1 MIIFNKDSIMHNA
14 VDHNSEQASLFF
26 KNEKGYKKL
35 RWKYSKNSKFKFI
48 DLFAGIGGFRMG
60 MQNKNTECV
69 FSSEWDSD
77 SQKTYQ
83 ANFNEKPEGDI
94 NKINIKDIPDFDILL
109 AGFPCQPF
117 SKIGMR
123 QGFKHKTQGNLFFNI
138 LEILENKQPI
148 SFILE
153 NVSGLMTHK
162 SEEKK
167 TIDIML
173 SKLEDLEYEV
183 HYKTLNAAD
192 FGVPQ
197 IRRRVFIVGFK
208 KKFFS
213 SYTNFEFPKKSEE
226 KVFINRFIENHY
238 DGYNIS
244 KRLQKS
250 YIYKF
255 DDGKPEI
262 IDRKSRMQVKTLVS
276 SYHKIQRIT
285 GTFVKGGRTGLRLLS
300 ENECKAIMGFPKN
313 FKFPVSRTQMYRQTG
328 NAVVVPVVK
337 ALAKEI
343 IKVLNLNKLIH
354 EQKYKKSA

>member
-1 MIIFNKDSIMHNA
+1 MHNA
-14 VDHNSEQASLFF
+14 INHNLEQLSLFSE
-26 KNEKGYKKL
+26 NQKGYKKI
-35 RWKYSKNSKFKFI
+35 RWKYSNNSKLRFI
-48 DLFAGIGGFRMG
+48 DLFSGIGGFRIG

-83 ANFNEKPEGDI
+83 ANFNEMPKGDI
-94 NKINIKDIPDFDILL
+94 NKINMKDIPNFDILL

-138 LEILENKQPI
+138 IEILKNKQPI

-162 SEEKK
+162 SGEKK

-173 SKLEDLEYEV
+173 SKLEELEYEV
-183 HYKTLNAAD
+183 HYKTLNAAH
-192 FGVPQ
+192 FEVPQ

-208 KKFFS
+208 KKFFP
-213 SYTNFEFPKKSEE
+213 SYTKFKFPKGSKE
-226 KVFINRFIENHY
+226 KVFINQFIETHY
-238 DGYNIS
+238 EGYNIS
-244 KRLQKS
+244 KKLQKS
-250 YIYKF
+250 YIYKL

-262 IDRKSRMQVKTLVS
+262 IDRKSRIHVKTLVS

-285 GTFVKGGRTGLRLLS
+285 GTFVRDGKTGLRLLS

-313 FKFPVSRTQMYRQTG
+313 FKFPVSRTQMYRQIG
-328 NAVVVPVVK
+328 NAVVVPVIK
-337 ALAKEI
+337 ALAKEVF
-343 IKVLNLNKLIH
+343 KVLNQHKLIH
-354 EQKYKKSA
+354 EEKYKKSA